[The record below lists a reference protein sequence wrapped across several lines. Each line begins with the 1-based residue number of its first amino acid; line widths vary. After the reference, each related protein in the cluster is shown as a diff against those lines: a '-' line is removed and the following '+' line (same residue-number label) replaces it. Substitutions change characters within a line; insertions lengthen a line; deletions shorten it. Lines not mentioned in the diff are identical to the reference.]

1 MLKSMT
7 GFARA
12 RTESDAYEV
21 VVEIRT
27 VNHRYLDVKTSGPG
41 GLASF
46 DKQVR
51 DRVSRVLGRGKVD
64 VNVRLKP
71 KGESVHEIEVD
82 RPLMKE
88 FVRVATEL
96 GQATGVGATLQ
107 LSDLLAF
114 SPAFQVRER
123 DLSERSAFWD
133 AIEPAL
139 SQALDALG
147 SMRDAEGA
155 EMMADFDARI
165 STLAEHVD
173 RVEALSEQKR
183 ESRRAELEEKIAEL
197 VGSAVE
203 PATIAMEAARL
214 VERGDVAEEVTR
226 FRSHLKLWKGT
237 VGAGAT
243 CGKKLDFIV
252 QEMNREVNTI
262 GSKGQDAEI
271 AEHVIAMKSE
281 IERVR
286 EQVQNIE

>member
-12 RTESDAYEV
+12 RTETDAYEV

-27 VNHRYLDVKTSGPG
+27 VNHRYLDVKTRGPG
-41 GLASF
+41 GLSSYE
-46 DKQVR
+46 KQVR
-51 DRVSRVLGRGKVD
+51 DRVARELGRGKVD
-64 VNVRLKP
+64 LSVRLKP
-71 KGESVHEIEVD
+71 KGESAQEIEVD

-96 GQATGVGATLQ
+96 GQASGVGATLQ

-123 DLSERSAFWD
+123 DLSDGSALWG
-133 AIEPAL
+133 AVEPAL
-139 SQALDALG
+139 SEALDALG
-147 SMRDAEGA
+147 SMRAAEGA
-155 EMMADFDARI
+155 EMLADFESRI
-165 STLAEHVD
+165 ATLADHVG
-173 RVEALSEQKR
+173 RVETLSEQKR
-183 ESRRAELEEKIAEL
+183 ESRRGELEAKVAELI
-197 VGSAVE
+197 GSSVE
-203 PATIAMEAARL
+203 PSTIAMEVARL
-214 VERGDVAEEVTR
+214 VERGDVAEEITR
-226 FRSHLKLWKGT
+226 FRSHLELWKTT
-237 VGAGAT
+237 VSADGP

-262 GSKGQDAEI
+262 GSKCQDAEI

>member
-21 VVEIRT
+21 VVEIRA
-27 VNHRYLDVKTSGPG
+27 VNHRYLDVKTRGPV

-46 DKQVR
+46 EKRVR
-51 DRVSRVLGRGKVD
+51 DRISGVLGRGKVE

-71 KGESVHEIEVD
+71 KGESAHEIEVD

-96 GQATGVGATLQ
+96 SQATGVGATLQ

-123 DLSERSAFWD
+123 DLSERSTLWD

-147 SMRDAEGA
+147 SMREAEGA
-155 EMMADFDARI
+155 EMMADFGGRVA
-165 STLAEHVD
+165 TLADHVD

-183 ESRRAELEEKIAEL
+183 ESRRAELEAKLAEL
-197 VGSAVE
+197 IGSAVE

-214 VERGDVAEEVTR
+214 VERSDVAEEITR
-226 FRSHLKLWKGT
+226 FRSHLELWKGT
-237 VGAGAT
+237 VGAGGT

-262 GSKGQDAEI
+262 GSKCQDGEI
-271 AEHVIAMKSE
+271 TEHVIAMKSE
-281 IERVR
+281 IERLR

>member
-1 MLKSMT
+1 MT

-12 RTESDAYEV
+12 HTESEAYEV

-27 VNHRYLDVKTSGPG
+27 VNHRYLDVKTRGAG

-46 DKQVR
+46 EKQVR
-51 DRVSRVLGRGKVD
+51 DRISRKLGRGKVD
-64 VNVRLKP
+64 VNVRFKA
-71 KGESVHEIEVD
+71 KGESAHEIEVD

-88 FVRVATEL
+88 FVRVATEI

-123 DLSERSAFWD
+123 DLSERSTFWD

-139 SQALDALG
+139 LQALAALS
-147 SMRDAEGA
+147 SMREAEGA
-155 EMMADFDARI
+155 EMMADFDARLA
-165 STLAEHVD
+165 TLAEQVE

-183 ESRRAELEEKIAEL
+183 ESRRAELEVKVAEL

-214 VERGDVAEEVTR
+214 VERGDVAEEITR
-226 FRSHLKLWKGT
+226 LRSHLELWKGT
-237 VGAGAT
+237 VGAGGP

-262 GSKGQDAEI
+262 GSKCQDAEI
-271 AEHVIAMKSE
+271 TEQVIAMKSE

>member
-27 VNHRYLDVKTSGPG
+27 VNHRYLDVKTRGPV
-41 GLASF
+41 GLALF
-46 DKQVR
+46 EKQVR
-51 DRVSRVLGRGKVD
+51 DRISRELGRGKVE

-71 KGESVHEIEVD
+71 KGESAHEIEVD

-96 GQATGVGATLQ
+96 SQATGVGATLQ

-123 DLSERSAFWD
+123 DLSEWSTLWD

-147 SMRDAEGA
+147 SMREAEGA
-155 EMMADFDARI
+155 EMMADFGGRI
-165 STLAEHVD
+165 ATLADHVD

-183 ESRRAELEEKIAEL
+183 ETRRAELEAKVAEL
-197 VGSAVE
+197 IGSAVE

-214 VERGDVAEEVTR
+214 VERVDVAEEITR
-226 FRSHLKLWKGT
+226 FRSHLELWKGT
-237 VGAGAT
+237 VGAGGT

-262 GSKGQDAEI
+262 GSKCQDGEI
-271 AEHVIAMKSE
+271 TEHVIAMKSE

>member
-7 GFARA
+7 GFSRA
-12 RTESDAYEV
+12 HTESDAYEV

-27 VNHRYLDVKTSGPG
+27 VNHRYLDVKTRGPG
-41 GLASF
+41 GLSSYE
-46 DKQVR
+46 KQVR
-51 DRVSRVLGRGKVD
+51 DRIARELGRGKVD
-64 VNVRLKP
+64 VNVRVKP
-71 KGESVHEIEVD
+71 QGESVHEIDVD

-96 GQATGVGATLQ
+96 AQASGVGATLQ

-123 DLSERSAFWD
+123 DLSDGSALWD
-133 AIEPAL
+133 AVEPAL
-139 SQALDALG
+139 SRALDALG
-147 SMRDAEGA
+147 SMREAEGA
-155 EMMADFDARI
+155 EMMSDFEGRI
-165 STLAEHVD
+165 STLADHVA

-183 ESRRAELEEKIAEL
+183 ESRRAELEAKVAEI
-197 VGSAVE
+197 VGAAVE
-203 PATIAMEAARL
+203 PATIAMEVARL
-214 VERGDVAEEVTR
+214 VERGDVTEEVTR
-226 FRSHLKLWKGT
+226 FRSHLELWKGT
-237 VGAGAT
+237 VNAGGP

-262 GSKGQDAEI
+262 GSKCQDAEI

>member
-12 RTESDAYEV
+12 RTENDAYEV

-27 VNHRYLDVKTSGPG
+27 VNHRYMDVKTRGPAG
-41 GLASF
+41 MASYE
-46 DKQVR
+46 KQVR
-51 DRVSRVLGRGKVD
+51 DRIGSELARGKVD

-71 KGESVHEIEVD
+71 KGESAHEIEVD

-88 FVRVATEL
+88 FVRVASEL
-96 GQATGVGATLQ
+96 AQATGVGATLQ

-123 DLSERSAFWD
+123 DLSERSALWD

-147 SMRDAEGA
+147 NMREAEGA
-155 EMMADFDARI
+155 ELMADFGGRI
-165 STLAEHVD
+165 ATLADHVD

-183 ESRRAELEEKIAEL
+183 ETRRAQLEAKVAEL
-197 VGSAVE
+197 LGSAVE

-226 FRSHLKLWKGT
+226 FRSHLELWQGT
-237 VGAGAT
+237 VGAGGP

-262 GSKGQDAEI
+262 GSKCQDAEI